1 MARFGRLCQEI
12 SYLRRNQ
19 SIFVFSRSLCTVLVA
34 QSNKNIK
41 CVQNRKIESKRSTR
55 IPLYNYFAQRTNFLR
70 MFGSIIDNH
79 DDGSQKCIAVKNY
92 TFKVPSF
99 GGSVIA
105 NSPIDITVRRAVIN

>member
-12 SYLRRNQ
+12 SYR
-19 SIFVFSRSLCTVLVA
+19 SISYHSSRSLCTVLVA
-34 QSNKNIK
+34 QSNRNIK
-41 CVQNRKIESKRSTR
+41 CVKNRKIESKRSTR
-55 IPLYNYFAQRTNFLR
+55 IPLYNHFAQMTNFLR

-79 DDGSQKCIAVKNY
+79 DDGSQKCIAVKNF

>member
-1 MARFGRLCQEI
+1 M
-12 SYLRRNQ
+12 
-19 SIFVFSRSLCTVLVA
+19 FVFSRSLCTVLVA
-34 QSNKNIK
+34 QSNKNLH
-41 CVQNRKIESKRSTR
+41 CVENRKIESKRATR
-55 IPLYNYFAQRTNFLR
+55 IPLYNFFAQRTNYLR
-70 MFGSIIDNH
+70 MFGSFIDNH

>member
-1 MARFGRLCQEI
+1 M
-12 SYLRRNQ
+12 
-19 SIFVFSRSLCTVLVA
+19 FSRSLCTVLVA
-34 QSNKNIK
+34 QSNKNLI
-41 CVQNRKIESKRSTR
+41 CVENCKIESKRVTR
-55 IPLYNYFAQRTNFLR
+55 IPLYNYFAQRTNSLR
-70 MFGSIIDNH
+70 MFGSIIDNY